1 MRGNAKGKTRAK
13 AAGKAKAKAKPKAK
27 AKAKAKVAL
36 REQSKNKK
44 LMELWHELPGSL
56 QKHFNGLGRD
66 DKTDFV
72 HAGVRRE
79 GHRLSLDH
87 AAMFQM
93 KAKREEQQKG
103 EEK

>member
-13 AAGKAKAKAKPKAK
+13 AAGKAKPKAK
-27 AKAKAKVAL
+27 GKAKAKVAL

-44 LMELWHELPGSL
+44 LMELWHELLGSL